1 MMDTVSPDWPS
12 ISELN
17 FDVSERTLTIVFR
30 TGEITQLHSVS
41 QQGFDRFIGRT
52 NVPADIPSRDGKAD
66 VKNSV
71 H

>member
-17 FDVSERTLTIVFR
+17 FDASKRTLTIVFR

-41 QQGFDRFIGRT
+41 QQGFDRFVGRT
-52 NVPADIPSRDGKAD
+52 DVPADTPAPDGKSGAKD
-66 VKNSV
+66 SV